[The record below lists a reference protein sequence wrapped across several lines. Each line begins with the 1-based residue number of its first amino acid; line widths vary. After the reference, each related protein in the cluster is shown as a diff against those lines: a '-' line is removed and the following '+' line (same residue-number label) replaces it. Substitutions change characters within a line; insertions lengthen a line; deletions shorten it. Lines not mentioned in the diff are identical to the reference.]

1 MPSRDHCSQPHARP
15 VISRNSSLHVERGW
29 GWRGKGASSQDIRIP
44 GIAGRGRAR
53 AGGLGR
59 HWFIRDSTAYIHR
72 RVHAHWETQ
81 CVCVCMCVW
90 GEARRAIDTQIY
102 GTSRRCASA
111 RLCHSGARRDSAY
124 TAAQH
129 RKSSLLYIYAVDFPL
144 PRRLRASLQLSD
156 RSHIGDSCH
165 TRELQYAS
173 AYGYLYWIRT
183 RATLM
188 RTRRRGDQGR
198 ARVRLMYG
206 CAPAVVHRDNTRRWN
221 CLFCLLCGAAMIG
234 QIDRQSV

>member
-53 AGGLGR
+53 ARAGWAGTGLSEIRPRIYIDAYTRIER
-59 HWFIRDSTAYIHR
+59 HS
-72 RVHAHWETQ
+72 
-81 CVCVCMCVW
+81 VCVCMCVW